1 MPGCWIFV
9 HWILELVVHL
19 SLRRFI
25 RANVSS
31 IDVRAAAV
39 SRTQQICTSVIQC
52 FHLTLLPDLL
62 TFRKV
67 RVREKVEL
75 GIAQLNILTP
85 VCHANEATL

>member
-9 HWILELVVHL
+9 HWILERVVHL

-25 RANVSS
+25 RVDISS
-31 IDVRAAAV
+31 IDV